1 MYIYTYRERE
11 GERERERQRQRQR
24 QRDRDGKT
32 ERQRDRDLLKIYS
45 KRESMSCHAWYW
57 RLRQEPRENEAVG
70 LRSEPT
76 LLNQHHS

>member
-1 MYIYTYRERE
+1 VYIYTYRERE

-32 ERQRDRDLLKIYS
+32 ERQRDRDLLKICS